1 MVCRDKGSVL
11 LPACAAIAMFHFD
24 GSLCNWTSVQNV
36 CALGPEQKESEQ
48 SRGAQRGHMMPSNLP
63 CSRNVTRLRA
73 SGEFLSSVLVAAV
86 QVLVLH
92 AAPHT
97 AGPRLVSSAGHV
109 NVHALLWGAAV
120 CSRARCRQLGPSRRA
135 STTMLPGAK
144 ASGWPS
150 SGAVAEGR

>member
-1 MVCRDKGSVL
+1 MSVPRGL
-11 LPACAAIAMFHFD
+11 ASKRRA
-24 GSLCNWTSVQNV
+24 S
-36 CALGPEQKESEQ
+36 

-63 CSRNVTRLRA
+63 CSRNVTGMRA